1 VISHFPTLGSRVL
14 AGLNELCLPP
24 QSFQALKKKKTLV
37 LFFETGYRYVAE
49 VGLELAM

>member
-1 VISHFPTLGSRVL
+1 VL
-14 AGLNELCLPP
+14 ATSKFSGIK
-24 QSFQALKKKKTLV
+24 KKKKTLG

>member
-1 VISHFPTLGSRVL
+1 VL
-14 AGLNELCLPP
+14 ATSKFSGI
-24 QSFQALKKKKTLV
+24 KKKKTLV